1 MQHLTRP
8 MRGDSVHRQRGSVAL
23 YLALALVAFGVLAA
37 AGATR
42 FSSTVQGVFQ
52 PNCITQAR
60 YMSESGMRYAMARL
74 RACADAT
81 AVNAA
86 VAAMNGKT
94 FTVDADKGLSFTL
107 SVSYASGSATVSST
121 GASCS
126 KPGSSASAFT
136 GSATV
141 NLPAIS
147 SGGSAA
153 NSPSLQGTY
162 SGTSAVLAGNSSGNV
177 TTTTT
182 TLQGGST
189 VDGALTYMGT
199 TSCLNLTGGVSIG
212 TPGGSYSVCSNSC
225 VTVDGGSYVYGNIYS
240 QGNVTVTSGVVAGNI
255 YSNGAVTITSGTVQ
269 GNVYSQGSVSVTGA
283 VTGNIYSGGNV
294 SLGWGSNVSGNI
306 FCTGTYSAPAW
317 FTGYSGKVT
326 TGYPKSSIPA
336 AKACTS
342 YALPAHKTVASTQAR
357 VISGN
362 QTFYG
367 TSNLA
372 DTSNAYTSISTSGW
386 PSICFDLSTPGTYI
400 NIFCS
405 GNMSVSGDLYVRT
418 STATSC
424 FDPSNKVTSTQ
435 FAGSAA
441 ASRVYMDVQ
450 GSVSFGGGTNW
461 FGTVYAGGNIYPGGG
476 GSYIGAFYT
485 NQSFNPGSQWIYT
498 RYVGSNYVATYW
510 P

>member
-8 MRGDSVHRQRGSVAL
+8 VRGDSAHGQRGSVAI

-37 AGATR
+37 VGATR
-42 FSSTVQGVFQ
+42 FSSVIQSVLQ

-86 VAAMNGKT
+86 VADMNSRT
-94 FTVDADKGLSFTL
+94 FTVDANSGLSYTI
-107 SVSYASGSATVSST
+107 SASYASGSATVSST

-126 KPGSSASAFT
+126 KLGPSASTFT

-141 NLPAIS
+141 NLPTIG
-147 SGGSAA
+147 SGSSAA
-153 NSPSLQGTY
+153 DSASLQGTY

-177 TTTTT
+177 TTSSA

-189 VDGALTYMGT
+189 VAGSLTYMGT
-199 TSCLNLTGGVSIG
+199 STCLDLTGGVTIG
-212 TPGGSYSVCSNSC
+212 TQGHGDYVCSNSC
-225 VTVDGGSYVYGNIYS
+225 VSIGGGSFVYGNVYS

-255 YSNGAVTITSGTVQ
+255 YANGAVTVTGGTVQ
-269 GNVYSQGSVSVTGA
+269 GNVYSQGSVSVTGT
-283 VTGNIYSGGNV
+283 VTGSIYSGGNV
-294 SLGWGSNVSGNI
+294 SLGWGANVSGNI
-306 FCTGTYSAPAW
+306 FCTGTYSVPAW
-317 FTGYSGKVT
+317 FTGYSGQVT
-326 TGYPKSSIPA
+326 TGYPKASIPGA
-336 AKACTS
+336 SACTS

-367 TSNLA
+367 TTNLA

-400 NIFCS
+400 NVFCS
-405 GNMSVSGDLYVRT
+405 GNMSISGDIYVRT

-424 FDPSNKVTSTQ
+424 FNAANKVNNTQ

-450 GSVSFGGGTNW
+450 GTVSFGGGTSW

-485 NQSFNPGSQWIYT
+485 NQSFNPNSQWIST
-498 RYVGSNYVATYW
+498 RYVGSDYVATYW